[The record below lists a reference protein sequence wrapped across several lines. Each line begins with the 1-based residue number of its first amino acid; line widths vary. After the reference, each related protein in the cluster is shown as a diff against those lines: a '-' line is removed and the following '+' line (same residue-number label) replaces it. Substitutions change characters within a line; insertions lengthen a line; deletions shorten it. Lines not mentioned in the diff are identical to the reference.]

1 MSLTQKPVST
11 ISYNTE
17 AYLIG
22 LLNRLKTGKII
33 NYALCIKHQGEEDIN
48 YVTGETEK
56 DKDHWHIYLDLAKRV
71 ELLDLKKEF
80 DEIDVNN
87 LDVNNNKP
95 LGCMNFQSSKV
106 GHWIG
111 YAIHSCDYLLNY
123 SPNDLDKKTY
133 SLQDIKTIGLI
144 DGELN
149 RLYKQYTLPLI
160 NTKEAI
166 IYEKIGG
173 CSDSMRSIIAAL
185 GVNKALTMKYI
196 RLAEENQKNYV
207 DTIETEEE
215 KSDKKLIPY

>member
-33 NYALCIKHQGEEDIN
+33 NYALCIKHQGEEEIN

-56 DKDHWHIYLDLAKRV
+56 DKDHWHIYLDLARRV
-71 ELLDLKKEF
+71 ELLELKKEF
-80 DEIDVNN
+80 DEI
-87 LDVNNNKP
+87 DVNNNKP

-111 YAIHSCDYLLNY
+111 YAIHLIDYLVIY
-123 SPNDLDKKTY
+123 SPNDLNKIIY

-149 RLYKQYTLPLI
+149 RLYKQYTLPLV

-166 IYEKIGG
+166 IYQKLGG
-173 CSDSMRSIIAAL
+173 NSKSTRTVISSLGINKTIA
-185 GVNKALTMKYI
+185 MKYI
-196 RLAEENQKNYV
+196 LLAEENQKNYV

>member
-17 AYLIG
+17 AYLLD

-48 YVTGETEK
+48 YVTGEITK
-56 DKDHWHIYLDLAKRV
+56 DKEHWHVYLDLAKRV

-80 DEIDVNN
+80 NEIDIENISS
-87 LDVNNNKP
+87 KP

-111 YAIHSCDYLLNY
+111 YAIHLYDYLIIY
-123 SPNDLDKKTY
+123 SPNEVDKIRYHLK
-133 SLQDIKTIGLI
+133 DIHQVGLI
-144 DGELN
+144 EGELN
-149 RLYKQYTLPLI
+149 RLFKQFTLPLV

-166 IYEKIGG
+166 LYQRLGG
-173 CSDSMRSIIAAL
+173 SSETTRSVISSL
-185 GVNKALTMKYI
+185 GVNKAISMNYI
-196 RLAEENQKNYV
+196 IKAEENNKNYV
-207 DTIETEEE
+207 DTIEAEEGRKIKNE
-215 KSDKKLIPY
+215 EI

>member
-17 AYLIG
+17 AYLIE
-22 LLNRLKTGKII
+22 LLNRLKSGRII

-48 YVTGETEK
+48 YVTGEITK

-80 DEIDVNN
+80 NEIDI
-87 LDVNNNKP
+87 NNNKP

-111 YAIHSCDYLLNY
+111 YAIHLYDYLIIY
-123 SPNDLDKKTY
+123 SPHEKDKISY
-133 SLQDIKTIGLI
+133 SLKDIHQVGLI

-149 RLYKQYTLPLI
+149 RLYKQFTLPLV
-160 NTKEAI
+160 NKKEAI
-166 IYEKIGG
+166 LYEKYGG
-173 CSDSMRSIIAAL
+173 KSEATRTLINAL
-185 GVNKALTMKYI
+185 GSPHKAIAMKYLI
-196 RLAEENQKNYV
+196 QAEENYNRYEKLTDSEVKQL
-207 DTIETEEE
+207 EE
-215 KSDKKLIPY
+215 I

>member
-17 AYLIG
+17 AYLIDK
-22 LLNRLKTGKII
+22 LNRLKTGKII

-71 ELLDLKKEF
+71 ELLELKKEF
-80 DEIDVNN
+80 DETDVNN
-87 LDVNNNKP
+87 KKP

-111 YAIHSCDYLLNY
+111 YAIHLIDYLLIY
-123 SPNDLDKKTY
+123 SPNDLDKITY

-144 DGELN
+144 EGELN
-149 RLYKQYTLPLI
+149 RLYKQFTLPLV

-166 IYEKIGG
+166 MYQKIGG
-173 CSDSMRSIIAAL
+173 CSESTRSLIVAL
-185 GVNKALTMKYI
+185 GVQKTIAMKYLRI
-196 RLAEENQKNYV
+196 AEENQKNYV
-207 DTIETEEE
+207 DTIEEERE
-215 KSDKKLIPY
+215 K